1 MKLLYIRQIS
11 PVYRCVETAFEKLGI
26 DYTPLDY
33 NFSDMEKDDTFC
45 GLLSGSIAGTGYDA
59 VFSFGFIPVASG
71 VCQSF
76 QVKYLSWVY
85 DCPLPFMNQEPLLNS
100 CNEVFFFDRIQAHS
114 YASAGVN
121 AHHLPFAVDTEY
133 FANLLKIRKD
143 AVGNDSE
150 KMIYSADISLAADI
164 YRNGYSELGSRLQPY
179 LRGYFEGIVSA
190 QSKLYGAYLIPELV
204 TDDLVAA
211 VGQCYNSNAAVK
223 KMPGVSP
230 DRQDVEYM
238 LACEVTNRERLGA
251 MELLKESRR
260 YNVEFYNDIKDDY
273 SRLSFIYSGSRI
285 NLNIT
290 NKAVQ
295 SGIVPQALEIM
306 ACGGFLLTN
315 YQEEIAEYLKPGE
328 ACVIYESMED
338 LADKAAYYLE
348 HEAQRLKLAQAG
360 RELVEQNFTF
370 EEKIRSMFGTL

>member
-1 MKLLYIRQIS
+1 MKLLYIRRIS
-11 PVYRCVETAFEKLGI
+11 PAYRCVETVFERLGI
-26 DYTPLDY
+26 DYMPLDY

-45 GLLSGSIAGTGYDA
+45 ELLGGSIAGTGCDA
-59 VFSFGFIPVASG
+59 VFSFGFIPVVSG
-71 VCQSF
+71 VCQSL
-76 QVKYLSWVY
+76 QIKYLSWVY

-121 AHHLPFAVDTEY
+121 AHHLPFAVDTAY
-133 FANLLKIRKD
+133 FTDLLRTGKA
-143 AVGNDSE
+143 AVGNAAE
-150 KMIYSADISLAADI
+150 KMSYSADISLAADI

-211 VGQCYNSNAAVK
+211 VGQCYNNNSSVK
-223 KMPGVSP
+223 KVPGAVP

-238 LACEVTNRERLGA
+238 LACEVTNQERLGA
-251 MELLKESRR
+251 IELLRESRHCK
-260 YNVEFYNDIKDDY
+260 VELYNDIKDDY
-273 SRLSFIYSGSRI
+273 SRLPFIYSGSRI

-328 ACVIYESMED
+328 ACAIYESMED
-338 LADKAAYYLE
+338 MADKAVYYLE
-348 HEAQRLKLAQAG
+348 HETQRLKLARAG
-360 RELVEQNFTF
+360 HELVEQNFTF